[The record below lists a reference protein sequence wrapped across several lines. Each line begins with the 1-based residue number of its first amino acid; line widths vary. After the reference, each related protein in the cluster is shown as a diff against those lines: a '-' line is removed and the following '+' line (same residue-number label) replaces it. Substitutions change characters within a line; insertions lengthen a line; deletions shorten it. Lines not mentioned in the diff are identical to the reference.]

1 MERLRYFAMVL
12 FLLVGMVAAA
22 QTTRIRTQ
30 HKVAKGETIFG
41 IAKSYEVT
49 MEDLIE
55 VNPPMKEVGYELKKG
70 DILNIPFSKKPQQPA
85 GKPAT
90 SGRTTGTSRC
100 PSRLSFRPSW
110 PRSKISFMRHPS
122 LPRAPGGSLHPSDR
136 AYFSR

>member
-70 DILNIPFSKKPQQPA
+70 DILNIPFSKKP
-85 GKPAT
+85 
-90 SGRTTGTSRC
+90 
-100 PSRLSFRPSW
+100 
-110 PRSKISFMRHPS
+110 
-122 LPRAPGGSLHPSDR
+122 
-136 AYFSR
+136 